1 MSGKEKISYNKSN
14 TTNNSKDINDNN
26 ENNPF
31 SDINTED
38 ENSNVNCHFCD
49 IKAGIL
55 FTYIF
60 IACSITIS
68 IINRVIFY
76 QYEFE
81 FNFFIIFLQQMFH
94 LAFYII
100 ASWKSELF
108 NKEAG
113 DISFQDFYNMPMIYF
128 GYSIFFIF
136 KNFFAF
142 LGYQIVRNIPMYVNL
157 RRLVTVMSFLYN
169 YFFKT
174 RRISSVNI
182 LVVFLLTIGAILS
195 GIDDYKNDIIGII
208 IVFCENILSLINLE
222 ISENFR
228 KIHGISNIKLLA
240 YNSFILPPILL
251 ILMFIFGEFKD
262 IKNYFN
268 TEHDFSYYGLFI
280 NLLISCSIICINN
293 LSFFVSNEK
302 NTSLFTQLL
311 SDVKYIF
318 ISILSYFI
326 LKTFSFT
333 IKNILGLF
341 ISTLGAMIITIS
353 TMYENIDFNRNK
365 KDIID
370 PRKFIEMS
378 NSYNNNTFFSNDK
391 LMNSNIDI
399 NFDSKF
405 DSNETDFSTIK
416 NNLRGI
422 LNNSNIIENSI
433 SVHDSIKND
442 DICSNTNSLKKP
454 QTHEKLFKRFII

>member
-1 MSGKEKISYNKSN
+1 M
-14 TTNNSKDINDNN
+14 
-26 ENNPF
+26 
-31 SDINTED
+31 
-38 ENSNVNCHFCD
+38 
-49 IKAGIL
+49 
-55 FTYIF
+55 
-60 IACSITIS
+60 
-68 IINRVIFY
+68 
-76 QYEFE
+76 
-81 FNFFIIFLQQMFH
+81 
-94 LAFYII
+94 
-100 ASWKSELF
+100 
-108 NKEAG
+108 
-113 DISFQDFYNMPMIYF
+113 
-128 GYSIFFIF
+128 
-136 KNFFAF
+136 
-142 LGYQIVRNIPMYVNL
+142 
-157 RRLVTVMSFLYN
+157 
-169 YFFKT
+169 
-174 RRISSVNI
+174 
-182 LVVFLLTIGAILS
+182 TIGAILS

-365 KDIID
+365 RDIID

-454 QTHEKLFKRFII
+454 QTHEKLFKRFKI